1 MAARSEIL
9 SELKTK
15 IASGNV
21 SDAYR
26 TFEELPVV
34 DQIAV
39 SIAPGIGD
47 VLAAYEVKE
56 FGSRA
61 KTNVQDKDY
70 LGAAGNTGLQVLS
83 GISLIPLFRFLR
95 GAKAVTKSGAKAVDV
110 PPSPRKTPS
119 EPLQLAPPK
128 EPKVELPKVEPF
140 QPKGIAEIQYNVGD
154 NLALSSKA
162 RKWINGIE
170 QNQISTL
177 GKKVQELPVEQWV
190 KRLEDSGIPKGE
202 LRLLKILDE
211 SNSIHPKLLNEAA
224 ESKKIS
230 RGFIDDYMS
239 RSQRDAIQ
247 VRNVGA
253 PDYEAPGRT
262 PDSVQRSNEMQKT
275 YFVRGSGEN
284 RTKPDH
290 YSKLRYN
297 DGLEGDQAYVFDAV
311 GSFKPGARYEKYSNA
326 FAPGHKDIIAKAL
339 KELDILDADGALN
352 NEMGDVVGDNVFRL
366 QSDFQGEVADTY
378 LPKARIA
385 RSQTADILYSLGR
398 IPKVYSEA
406 NTSFASNLKD
416 VLRQNSSQARNARQN
431 LRPEFLDAMRYSDDT
446 ALKKYLGPD
455 LYKTYVDDT
464 LGVRTPGQFFAP
476 LDDEIVEDILRE
488 TTGTPVSSI
497 VFIERIAQK
506 NLAKY
511 PIDSA
516 RIKTLDYEMY
526 NDYFNASLFKER
538 ASVQTDPSMKKLYE
552 DWATGIE
559 SLGTEKEIKQ
569 IISDV
574 IQRTKNID
582 AINAKI
588 IVKSPSGFVEPAK
601 QKEILKKLK
610 EYNYQ
615 VDQTNKAI
623 TDGADI
629 DVEKIA
635 NALDLDAARL
645 GIDEFTISP
654 RDIERITGKPFT
666 ESLNR
671 TPDEIYNMTSGKLGG
686 RQKYFDAGPRVEDR
700 VNAYFD
706 DLAKIPYLNTFPIK
720 NGVDVLKRAVSINA
734 KDLGMKVDPYFDG
747 GKSQYHKLPVRT
759 NILKSHKQ
767 NKDLLFIGDQQA
779 ASEGLKTD
787 TIKAYESGQKEIKK
801 VLQELGVNEKGTL
814 TTIKNTGT
822 EFDGTYLK
830 FTDELKDAI
839 EKQGINAFKDGG
851 PVDIDKMLAE
861 L

>member
-61 KTNVQDKDY
+61 KTNIQDKDY

-110 PPSPRKTPS
+110 PQTPK

-154 NLALSSKA
+154 DLALSSKA
-162 RKWINGIE
+162 RKWINGME

-177 GKKVQELPVEQWV
+177 GKKVQELPVDQWV

-224 ESKKIS
+224 GSKKIS

-247 VRNVGA
+247 VRGA
-253 PDYEAPGRT
+253 LKLEQST
-262 PDSVQRSNEMQKT
+262 QRPNSIDVVTQDQKN
-275 YFVRGSGEN
+275 YYVRGSGEN
-284 RTKPDH
+284 RDPNYATHNEGTKYPDGK
-290 YSKLRYN
+290 SGKN
-297 DGLEGDQAYVFDAV
+297 MYVFDAT
-311 GSFKPGARYEKYSNA
+311 GKFNPGARFAEKKNGLV
-326 FAPGHKDIIAKAL
+326 PKDQDIIAKAL
-339 KELDILDADGALN
+339 AELDITESSKVKN
-352 NEMGDVVGDNVFRL
+352 IFRM
-366 QSDFQGEVADTY
+366 QSDFQREVSNNIR
-378 LPKARIA
+378 PKAK
-385 RSQTADILYSLGR
+385 TAKFAAADVLFSLSR
-398 IPKVYSEA
+398 IPKAYSA
-406 NTSFASNLKD
+406 SNTSFASRIEG
-416 VLRQNSSQARNARQN
+416 VLIESGSQARNAQQN
-431 LRPEFLDAMRYSDDT
+431 LRPEFLDAIAKSSKDNDA

-476 LDDEIVEDILRE
+476 LDDEIVEDILYE
-488 TTGTPVSSI
+488 TTGDTVSSMM
-497 VFIERIAQK
+497 FIERIAQK

-569 IISDV
+569 IINDV
-574 IQRTKNID
+574 IQRTKNIN
-582 AINAKI
+582 AINKKI

-601 QKEILKKLK
+601 QKELLKKLK

-615 VDQTNKAI
+615 VDATNKAI
-623 TDGADI
+623 ADGADI
-629 DVEKIA
+629 DVKKIA
-635 NALDLDAARL
+635 DSLDSDAARL

-654 RDIERITGKPFT
+654 KDIERITGKPFT
-666 ESLNR
+666 ESLNK
-671 TPDEIYNMTSGKLGG
+671 TPEDIFYTLDKSGK
-686 RQKYFDAGPRVEDR
+686 QKYINIPNNPMDLSK
-700 VNAYFD
+700 AYFD
-706 DLAKIPYLNTFPIK
+706 DIANIPYLNTFPIK

-734 KDLGMKVDPYFDG
+734 KGLGMKVDPYFDG

-767 NKDLLFIGDQQA
+767 NKDLIFIGDQQG
-779 ASEGLKTD
+779 ASEGLD
-787 TIKAYESGQKEIKK
+787 TSLIKAYESGQKEIKK

-814 TTIKNTGT
+814 TTIKDTGT

-851 PVDIDKMLAE
+851 AVDIDKMLAE

>member
-61 KTNVQDKDY
+61 KTNIKDKDY

-110 PPSPRKTPS
+110 PQTPK
-119 EPLQLAPPK
+119 EQLQLAPPK

-154 NLALSSKA
+154 DLALSSKA
-162 RKWINGIE
+162 RKWINGME

-177 GKKVQELPVEQWV
+177 GKKVQELPVDQWV

-224 ESKKIS
+224 GSKKIS

-247 VRNVGA
+247 VRGA
-253 PDYEAPGRT
+253 LKLEQST
-262 PDSVQRSNEMQKT
+262 QRPNSIDVITQDQKN
-275 YFVRGSGEN
+275 YYVRGSGEN
-284 RTKPDH
+284 RDPNYATHNEGTKYPDGK
-290 YSKLRYN
+290 SGKN
-297 DGLEGDQAYVFDAV
+297 MYVFDAT
-311 GSFKPGARYEKYSNA
+311 GKFNPGARFAEKKNGLV
-326 FAPGHKDIIAKAL
+326 PKDQDIIAKAL
-339 KELDILDADGALN
+339 AELDITESSKVKN
-352 NEMGDVVGDNVFRL
+352 IFRM
-366 QSDFQGEVADTY
+366 QSDFQREVSNNIR
-378 LPKARIA
+378 PKAKTA
-385 RSQTADILYSLGR
+385 KSAAADILYSLGR

-406 NTSFASNLKD
+406 NTSFASNLEG
-416 VLRQNSSQARNARQN
+416 VLIQSGSQARNAQQN
-431 LRPEFLDAMRYSDDT
+431 LRPEFLDALAKSGKDNDA

-476 LDDEIVEDILRE
+476 LDDEIVEDILYE
-488 TTGTPVSSI
+488 TTGGSGLDASVSSMM
-497 VFIERIAQK
+497 FIERIAQK

-559 SLGTEKEIKQ
+559 SLGTEKEIKE
-569 IISDV
+569 IINDV
-574 IQRTKNID
+574 IQRTKNIN
-582 AINAKI
+582 AINKKI
-588 IVKSPSGFVEPAK
+588 IVKSPSGFVEPTK
-601 QKEILKKLK
+601 QKELLKKLK
-610 EYNYQ
+610 NYNKQ
-615 VDQTNKAI
+615 VDETNKAI
-623 TDGADI
+623 AEGADI
-629 DVEKIA
+629 DVKKIA
-635 NALDLDAARL
+635 DSLDSDAARL

-654 RDIERITGKPFT
+654 KDIERITGKPFT
-666 ESLNR
+666 ESLNK
-671 TPDEIYNMTSGKLGG
+671 TPDEIFNMTSGNLGG

-706 DLAKIPYLNTFPIK
+706 DIANIPYLNWFPIK
-720 NGVDVLKRAVSINA
+720 NGVSVLKRAVSVNA
-734 KDLGMKVDPYFDG
+734 KGLGMKVDPYFDG
-747 GKSQYHKLPVRT
+747 GNSKYFKLPTRS
-759 NILKSHKQ
+759 NILESHKK
-767 NKDLLFIGDQQA
+767 NDEFMFIGAQQA
-779 ASEGLKTD
+779 AKENLDTD
-787 TIKAYESGQKEIKK
+787 LVQTYQGAQKEIKK

-814 TTIKNTGT
+814 TTIKDTGT

-851 PVDIDKMLAE
+851 AVDIDKMLAE

>member
-61 KTNVQDKDY
+61 KTNIQDKDY

-110 PPSPRKTPS
+110 PQTPK

-154 NLALSSKA
+154 DLALSSKA
-162 RKWINGIE
+162 RKWINGME

-177 GKKVQELPVEQWV
+177 GKKVQELPVDQWV

-224 ESKKIS
+224 GSKKIS

-247 VRNVGA
+247 VRNV
-253 PDYEAPGRT
+253 PPTDYEAPGRT
-262 PDSVQRSNEMQKT
+262 PDSVQRNNEMQKT
-275 YFVRGSGEN
+275 YFVRGAGEN

-290 YSKLRYN
+290 YADLRYS
-297 DGLEGDQAYVFDAV
+297 DGLQGDQAYVFDGV
-311 GSFKPGARYEKYSNA
+311 GSFKPGARYTQYADSL
-326 FAPGHKDIIAKAL
+326 APMDKDTIAKAL

-352 NEMGDVVGDNVFRL
+352 NEMGDAIGDNVFRM
-366 QSDFQGEVADTY
+366 QSDFQGEVADNY
-378 LPKARIA
+378 LPKARMA
-385 RSQTADILYSLGR
+385 RSQAADVLFSLSR

-416 VLRQNSSQARNARQN
+416 VLRQNSSQARNAQQN
-431 LRPEFLDAMRYSDDT
+431 LRPEFLDAIAKSGKDNDA

-464 LGVRTPGQFFAP
+464 LGDRIPGKFFTPNDA
-476 LDDEIVEDILRE
+476 IEDLAM
-488 TTGTPVSSI
+488 VSNANLTDLFTKMLNDKSI
-497 VFIERIAQK
+497 THPNV
-506 NLAKY
+506 L
-511 PIDSA
+511 
-516 RIKTLDYEMY
+516 IKR
-526 NDYFNASLFKER
+526 LFSDGPDAR
-538 ASVQTDPSMKKLYE
+538 ASEDLKKILAEYGGE
-552 DWATGIE
+552 
-559 SLGTEKEIKQ
+559 TEVVPVIKELFARK
-569 IISDV
+569 
-574 IQRTKNID
+574 KNID

-610 EYNYQ
+610 NYNKQ
-615 VDQTNKAI
+615 VDETNKAI
-623 TDGADI
+623 ADGADI

-635 NALDLDAARL
+635 DALDKDATRL
-645 GIDEFTISP
+645 GIDQYTISP
-654 RDIERITGKPFT
+654 KDIERITGKPFT
-666 ESLNR
+666 ESLNK
-671 TPDEIYNMTSGKLGG
+671 TPEDIFYTLDKSGK
-686 RQKYFDAGPRVEDR
+686 QKYINVPNNPMDLSK
-700 VNAYFD
+700 AYFD
-706 DLAKIPYLNTFPIK
+706 DVVTLTDIMNTFPIK
-720 NGVDVLKRAVSINA
+720 NGVSVLKRAVSINA
-734 KDLGMKVDPYFDG
+734 KGLGMKVDPYFDG

-767 NKDLLFIGDQQA
+767 NKDLLFIGDQQG
-779 ASEGLKTD
+779 ASEGLD
-787 TIKAYESGQKEIKK
+787 TSLIKAYESGQKEIKK

-851 PVDIDKMLAE
+851 AVDIDKMLAE

>member
-39 SIAPGIGD
+39 SIAPGVGD

-61 KTNVQDKDY
+61 KTNIQDKDY
-70 LGAAGNTGLQVLS
+70 LGAAGNIGLQALS

-110 PPSPRKTPS
+110 PQTPK

-140 QPKGIAEIQYNVGD
+140 QPKGIAELQYNVGED
-154 NLALSSKA
+154 LALSSKA
-162 RKWINGIE
+162 RKWVNGME

-177 GKKVQELPVEQWV
+177 GKKIQELPVEQWV
-190 KRLEDSGIPKGE
+190 KRLEDAGIPKGE

-224 ESKKIS
+224 GSKKIS

-247 VRNVGA
+247 VRKVQVN
-253 PDYEAPGRT
+253 DYEAPGRT

-275 YFVRGSGEN
+275 YFVRGAGEN

-290 YSKLRYN
+290 YADLRYS
-297 DGLEGDQAYVFDAV
+297 DGLTGDKAYVFDAV
-311 GSFKPGARYEKYSNA
+311 GSFKPGARYTQYQDSLS
-326 FAPGHKDIIAKAL
+326 PRDSDIIAKAL
-339 KELDILDADGALN
+339 KEIDILDNPDAIGN
-352 NEMGDVVGDNVFRL
+352 NIFRM

-378 LPKARIA
+378 LSRAKIA
-385 RSQTADILYSLGR
+385 RSQAADVLFSLSR
-398 IPKVYSEA
+398 LPKVYSEA
-406 NTSFASNLKD
+406 NTSFASNLEG
-416 VLRQNSSQARNARQN
+416 LLIQSGSQARNAQQN
-431 LRPEFLDAMRYSDDT
+431 LRPEFLDAIAKSGKDNDA

-464 LGVRTPGQFFAP
+464 LGERIPGKFFAP
-476 LDDEIVEDILRE
+476 NDAIEELAMVSNANFTDLMTKMLADKEITSPEVLIKRLFSD
-488 TTGTPVSSI
+488 GP
-497 VFIERIAQK
+497 
-506 NLAKY
+506 
-511 PIDSA
+511 DS
-516 RIKTLDYEMY
+516 
-526 NDYFNASLFKER
+526 R
-538 ASVQTDPSMKKLYE
+538 ASKDLKKILAEYGGE
-552 DWATGIE
+552 AEIAPVI
-559 SLGTEKEIKQ
+559 KELFTRK
-569 IISDV
+569 
-574 IQRTKNID
+574 KAME

-588 IVKSPSGFVEPAK
+588 IVKSPTGFVEPAK
-601 QKEILKKLK
+601 QKELLKKLK

-615 VDQTNKAI
+615 VDAANKAI
-623 TDGADI
+623 ADGADI
-629 DVEKIA
+629 DIKKIA
-635 NALDLDAARL
+635 DSLDSDATRL

-654 RDIERITGKPFT
+654 KDIERITGKPFT
-666 ESLNR
+666 ESLNK
-671 TPDEIYNMTSGKLGG
+671 TPEDIFYTLDKSGK
-686 RQKYFDAGPRVEDR
+686 QKYINIPNNPMDLSK
-700 VNAYFD
+700 AYFD
-706 DLAKIPYLNTFPIK
+706 DIANIPYLNTFPIK

-734 KDLGMKVDPYFDG
+734 KGLGMKIDPYFDG

-767 NKDLLFIGDQQA
+767 NKDLIFIGNQQG
-779 ASEGLKTD
+779 ASEGLD
-787 TIKAYESGQKEIKK
+787 TSLIKAYESGQKEIKK

-814 TTIKNTGT
+814 TTIKDTGT
-822 EFDGTYLK
+822 EFDGTYLR

>member
-61 KTNVQDKDY
+61 KTNIQDKDY

-110 PPSPRKTPS
+110 PQTPK

-154 NLALSSKA
+154 DLALSSKA
-162 RKWINGIE
+162 RKWINGME

-177 GKKVQELPVEQWV
+177 GKKVQELPVDQWV
-190 KRLEDSGIPKGE
+190 KKLEDAGIPKGE

-224 ESKKIS
+224 GSKKIS

-247 VRNVGA
+247 VRNVGT
-253 PDYEAPGRT
+253 PDYEAPGRI

-275 YFVRGSGEN
+275 YFVRGAGEN

-290 YSKLRYN
+290 YADLRYS
-297 DGLEGDQAYVFDAV
+297 DGLQGDQAYVFDAV
-311 GSFKPGARYEKYSNA
+311 GSFKPGARYTQYADSL
-326 FAPGHKDIIAKAL
+326 APRDQDTVAKAL
-339 KELDILDADGALN
+339 KELDILDADGAEKYAL
-352 NEMGDVVGDNVFRL
+352 GDNVFRM
-366 QSDFQGEVADTY
+366 QSDFQGEVADNY

-385 RSQTADILYSLGR
+385 RSQAADVLFSLSR
-398 IPKVYSEA
+398 IPKAYSA
-406 NTSFASNLKD
+406 SNTSFASRIEG
-416 VLRQNSSQARNARQN
+416 VLIESGSQARNAQQN
-431 LRPEFLDAMRYSDDT
+431 LRPEFLDAIAKSGKDNDA

-476 LDDEIVEDILRE
+476 LDDEIVEDILYE
-488 TTGTPVSSI
+488 TTGDTVSSMM
-497 VFIERIAQK
+497 FIERIAQK

-569 IISDV
+569 IINDV
-574 IQRTKNID
+574 IQRTKNIN
-582 AINAKI
+582 AINKKI

-601 QKEILKKLK
+601 QKELLKKLK

-615 VDQTNKAI
+615 VDATNKAI
-623 TDGADI
+623 ADGADI
-629 DVEKIA
+629 DVKKIA
-635 NALDLDAARL
+635 DSLDSDAARL

-666 ESLNR
+666 ESLNK
-671 TPDEIYNMTSGKLGG
+671 TSDEIFNMTSGNLGG

-706 DLAKIPYLNTFPIK
+706 DIANIPYLNTFPIK

-734 KDLGMKVDPYFDG
+734 KGLGMKVDPYFDG

-767 NKDLLFIGDQQA
+767 NKDLIFIGDQQG
-779 ASEGLKTD
+779 ASEGLD
-787 TIKAYESGQKEIKK
+787 TSLIKAYESGQKEIKK

-822 EFDGTYLK
+822 EFDGTYLR

-851 PVDIDKMLAE
+851 AVDIDKMLAE